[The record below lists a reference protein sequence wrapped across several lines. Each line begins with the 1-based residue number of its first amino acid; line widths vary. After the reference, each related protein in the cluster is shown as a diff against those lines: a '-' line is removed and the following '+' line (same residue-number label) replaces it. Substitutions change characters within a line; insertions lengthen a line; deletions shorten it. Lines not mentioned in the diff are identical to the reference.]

1 MIKLS
6 NLLTEAMSK
15 GGTIKDSFYN
25 IANTADEI
33 EGDNDGKDTYPIEV
47 KRLGASADDKSYEE
61 IEIRY
66 GQEPNDYFSIYD
78 YKFGE
83 DPTSEENYQKEYPF
97 SIGVPTGNKDA
108 IRYAMK
114 LGFKVEGM
122 PKSDA
127 EMGDDE
133 REDYYLNLDNVDE
146 TIDENV
152 DGGVEFFKRIAFK
165 K

>member
-6 NLLTEAMSK
+6 SLITEAMSR
-15 GGTIKDSFYN
+15 GGTIVDSFFN
-25 IANTADEI
+25 IANNADEI
-33 EGDNDGKDTYPIEV
+33 EGDNDGKDTYPIEI
-47 KRLGASADDKSYEE
+47 KRLGASADGKTYEE
-61 IEIRY
+61 IEVRY

-78 YKFGE
+78 YKFNE
-83 DPTSEENYQKEYPF
+83 DPTSEENYQKDYPF

-122 PKSDA
+122 PKSNA
-127 EMGDDE
+127 EMGEDE
-133 REDYYLNLDNVDE
+133 LEDYYLNLDNIDE

>member
-6 NLLTEAMSK
+6 SLITEAMSR
-15 GGTIKDSFYN
+15 GGTINDSFYN

-33 EGDNDGKDTYPIEV
+33 EGTNDGKDTYPIEV
-47 KRLGASADDKSYEE
+47 KRLGSSEKTNEE

-114 LGFKVEGM
+114 LGFNVEGM
-122 PKSDA
+122 PKSND